1 VALAPDR
8 FTYWPITER
17 PKIEWPNGARVAF
30 WVAPNIEHL
39 EFTPLSRPT
48 RPDIPFY
55 ADKDYGNRVGF
66 WRMYD
71 VLRSNGVR
79 PCCCLNLGILDHF
92 PEMKDAMVEADWAF
106 MAHGVYNSRP
116 IYGYSVEE
124 ERAYWQDFL
133 ATVEKQTGKR
143 VKGRLGGGGGYTEN
157 TDDLMA
163 EAGCLYHTSWIIDDQ
178 PVPIKVKGGQKF
190 CYVPYSGQTNDAGV
204 MAIREADYFFEMIKA
219 QFDTLY
225 REGAESG
232 RVMCIP
238 LHTGRI
244 GRPDAAGYLD
254 KALQYILGHDGVWNT
269 TADDIAEY
277 YLANYYDDH
286 VRLAAEF
293 EAEQLTKA
301 Q

>member
-1 VALAPDR
+1 MRSVMTLVLLCAVQFLDVVDSSIVNVALPSIQHSLH
-8 FTYWPITER
+8 FSQQ
-17 PKIEWPNGARVAF
+17 NLQ
-30 WVAPNIEHL
+30 WVASGYVL
-39 EFTPLSRPT
+39 TYGGFLLLGGRA
-48 RPDIPFY
+48 
-55 ADKDYGNRVGF
+55 ADLLGRRRVLVAGV
-66 WRMYD
+66 
-71 VLRSNGVR
+71 VLFAVCSLAG
-79 PCCCLNLGILDHF
+79 G
-92 PEMKDAMVEADWAF
+92 
-106 MAHGVYNSRP
+106 
-116 IYGYSVEE
+116 
-124 ERAYWQDFL
+124 L
-133 ATVEKQTGKR
+133 ATREGTLIAARILQGI
-143 VKGRLGGGGGYTEN
+143 GAA
-157 TDDLMA
+157 LMA
-163 EAGCLYHTSWIIDDQ
+163 PAALSLVT
-178 PVPIKVKGGQKF
+178 
-190 CYVPYSGQTNDAGV
+190 
-204 MAIREADYFFEMIKA
+204 
-219 QFDTLY
+219 TLY